1 MSFRLAGLA
10 LAGALAV
17 AGPVAPARASV
28 CNPAFQPVCDAVL
41 LACRTAL
48 EPLGLTCTLA

>member
-10 LAGALAV
+10 LAGALAL
-17 AGPVAPARASV
+17 AAPAAPAHASV
-28 CNPAFQPVCDAVL
+28 CNPSVEPVCAAVL
-41 LACRTAL
+41 RACRIAL